1 MGSHGEYTFNDA
13 VADVKAGQPLTETT
27 QALLSQ
33 LTKEERLSL
42 LDGDVEFWPGL
53 HSILCD
59 RYNRTPFVHGAI
71 PRKQIPGIKFTDG
84 PRGVV
89 MGSSTAFPVPMARG
103 ATWDVELERR
113 VGDAIGREAKAQ
125 GANYF
130 AGVCVNL
137 PRHPAWGRIQET
149 YGEDPLLLGEF
160 GLALTQGVQKHVMA
174 CVKHYA
180 LNSMENARFRVDVS
194 VEEAVL
200 HEVYLAHFRRIV
212 EGGVAAVMS
221 SYNSVNGEWAGQNRH
236 VLTDILRG
244 QWGFDGLVMSDF
256 IFGLRDA
263 AASVRNGLDIE
274 APFRQQRARNLPRAL
289 QSGELDWQDV
299 DRACERI
306 LRKEIEFTV
315 RTEESQPSLNDVFC
329 DEHRALAREAAAR
342 SMVLLKNDAIDGR
355 AILPLQ
361 AESLCRVAVVGRL
374 ANVAN
379 TGDKGSSQVFPPSVV
394 TPLEGIRAA
403 LPGAAVLFAD
413 SIAEAE
419 QLAPQVDVVICV
431 VGYTHEDEGEYVVPA
446 LQENPALRVTLP
458 PVTTAEEQEVFNVF
472 EGNSD
477 PEGNDGIEAGAGGDR
492 TSLRLREEDEKL
504 ISAVAARNPRTV
516 VSIITAGAVIMESWR
531 EKVPSILISWY
542 SGSEG
547 GHALGDVLLGRMDA
561 SGRLPFS
568 IPTSEAHLPFFDRQA
583 AEIYYNRW
591 FGQHMLDKL
600 GVKASFPFGFGLS
613 YTTFA
618 VHNLVAEKI
627 DLESIQ
633 VTVQVQ
639 NTGGWPGRFIAQA
652 YAVTSIPDFPTRV
665 LLGFAPVDL
674 AVGQSTAMKF
684 LASTRP
690 LQRWKAGRFALRTK
704 EIQLEV
710 GSFAGDADSKID
722 SFQHQ
727 PQTSSTLLSFPT
739 LSANNDSGAAYR
751 VAKEPQYPENLLPEN
766 LDAVLKWPILQ
777 DSNHNLPQAP
787 HLPSPASNHASP
799 AQPPLDGDELDPG
812 ITNAYLDRFFAHVHP
827 KNPVLDEPYIRRLVR
842 RVSLEGPGWDS
853 ESCLALLVCANGA
866 ITGPLSAPSISTEE
880 MRISQLR
887 WELGLPD
894 FGTRI
899 SLEPPQ
905 RFPTLPL
912 TDDEVLRAWY
922 FYLSEIS
929 LWRLETEIRKDM
941 TTRLSQPHQN
951 SLNDLTDISEIYK
964 QQLCACLQS
973 VPSTV
978 GISDPPSQIPDT
990 DVLRFILQGRSTYV
1004 NELITWPYIAS
1015 AVNCM
1020 PLEDTAQ
1027 VWVGKGL
1034 QAHLERLE
1042 VNRTGYYHRHH
1053 GTWLMIRTSA
1063 RSACILLAVQRS
1075 SLRDLL
1081 PAAWK
1086 QAVEAT
1092 VKMLEFWQAE
1102 VEGLAALTRFLW
1114 HLLSNVG

>member
-1 MGSHGEYTFNDA
+1 MGSHGEYSFKDA
-13 VADVKAGQPLTETT
+13 IADTKAGQPLAETS
-27 QALLSQ
+27 QILLSQ

-53 HSILCD
+53 RSILCD
-59 RYNRTPFVHGAI
+59 RYNRTPYVHGAI
-71 PRKQIPGIKFTDG
+71 SRKQIPGIKFTDG

-160 GLALTQGVQKHVMA
+160 GLALTQSVQKHVMA

-236 VLTDILRG
+236 LLTEILRD

-263 AASVRNGLDIE
+263 AASVKNGLDIE
-274 APFRQQRARNLPRAL
+274 APFRQQRARKLPQAL
-289 QSGELDWQDV
+289 ESGDLDWKYV

-306 LRKEIEFTV
+306 LRKQIEFTV
-315 RTEESQPSLNDVFC
+315 RTEDSQPSPDVVFC
-329 DEHRALAREAAAR
+329 DEHRALAREVAAR
-342 SMVLLKNDAIDGR
+342 SMVLLKNDTVDGKVV
-355 AILPLQ
+355 LPLQ
-361 AESLCRVAVVGRL
+361 AESLSRVAVVGRL
-374 ANVAN
+374 ANIAN
-379 TGDKGSSQVFPPSVV
+379 TGDKGSSQVFPPGVV
-394 TPLEGIRAA
+394 TPLDGIKAA
-403 LPGAAVLFAD
+403 LPGTEVLFAD
-413 SIAEAE
+413 SVAKAE
-419 QLAPQVDVVICV
+419 QLASQVDVVICI

-446 LQENPALRVTLP
+446 LQDNPALRDTLP
-458 PVTTAEEQEVFNVF
+458 PATTAEERETLDIF

-477 PEGNDGIEAGAGGDR
+477 KGGNGGIKAGAGGDR
-492 TSLRLREEDEKL
+492 TSLRLRDEDEKL
-504 ISAVAARNPRTV
+504 ISAVTAHNPRTI
-516 VSIITAGAVIMESWR
+516 VSVITAGAVIMESWKD
-531 EKVPSILISWY
+531 KVPALLISWY

-547 GHALGDVLLGRMDA
+547 GHGLGDVLLGKVDA

-568 IPTSEAHLPFFDRQA
+568 IPTIEAHLPFFNRNA
-583 AEIYYNRW
+583 AEIYYDRW

-600 GVKASFPFGFGLS
+600 GVKAGFPFGFGLS

-618 VHNLVAEKI
+618 VDSIVAESVDK
-627 DLESIQ
+627 ESIQ
-633 VTVQVQ
+633 VAVNVQ
-639 NTGGWPGRFIAQA
+639 NTGRRPGRFIAQV

-674 AVGQSTAMKF
+674 DVGQRTTMRF
-684 LASTRP
+684 LAATRP
-690 LQRWKAGRFALRTK
+690 IQQWKAGTFTLRTNQ
-704 EIQLEV
+704 IQLEV
-710 GSFAGDADSKID
+710 ASFAGDGGA
-722 SFQHQ
+722 
-727 PQTSSTLLSFPT
+727 PVPALVPFPT
-739 LSANNDSGAAYR
+739 LNPNNDSSTAYT
-751 VAKEPQYPENLLPEN
+751 VARETQRPESLLPEN

-777 DSNHNLPQAP
+777 DIHYQVNQSP
-787 HLPSPASNHASP
+787 HILSPSSDHDSP
-799 AQPPLDGDELDPG
+799 AQPSLDGDELNLG
-812 ITNAYLDRFFAHVHP
+812 ITNAYLDNFFAHVHP

-842 RVSLEGPGWDS
+842 KVSLEGPSWDS

-866 ITGPLSAPSISTEE
+866 ITGPLSAPSISAEDL
-880 MRISQLR
+880 RIGCMPEFQPKRAST
-887 WELGLPD
+887 GHHGSLPD

-912 TDDEVLRAWY
+912 TDDEEILRAWY

-941 TTRLSQPHQN
+941 TARLSEPYN
-951 SLNDLTDISEIYK
+951 NTLNGLADISEIYQ
-964 QQLCACLQS
+964 QQLVACLHS
-973 VPSTV
+973 LPSTV
-978 GISDPPSQIPDT
+978 SIFDPPRQTPET
-990 DVLRFILQGRSTYV
+990 DVLRFILQGRSTCF
-1004 NELITWPYIAS
+1004 NELITWPYIAY
-1015 AVNCM
+1015 AVNDV
-1020 PLEDTAQ
+1020 PLGHTAQ
-1027 VWVGKGL
+1027 GWVSKGL
-1034 QAHLERLE
+1034 QTHLERLE
-1042 VNRTGYYHRHH
+1042 VNQAGFYHRHH

-1063 RSACILLAVQRS
+1063 RSACILLAVARS
-1075 SLRDLL
+1075 RMRDLL
-1081 PAAWK
+1081 PGGWK
-1086 QAVEAT
+1086 EAVEAT
-1092 VKMLEFWQAE
+1092 VKMLDFWQAD
-1102 VEGLAALTRFLW
+1102 VEGLAVLAGLLR
-1114 HLLSNVG
+1114 HLVSYT